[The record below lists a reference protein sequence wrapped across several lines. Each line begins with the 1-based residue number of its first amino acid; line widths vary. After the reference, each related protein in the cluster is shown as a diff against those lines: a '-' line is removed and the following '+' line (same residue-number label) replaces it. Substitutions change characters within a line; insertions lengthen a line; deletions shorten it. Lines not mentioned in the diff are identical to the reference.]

1 MGEIMTL
8 EQYAYVAEIIGVIMV
23 VLTLAYLAIQTK
35 QNTGAIQSSVRQS
48 LLQED
53 RESLRLLV
61 DFLFGLIVGQAKR
74 QRERTAT

>member
-1 MGEIMTL
+1 MAL
-8 EQYAYVAEIIGVIMV
+8 EQYTYVAEIIGVIMV
-23 VLTLAYLAIQTK
+23 VLTLAYLAVPTK
-35 QNTGAIQSSVRQS
+35 QNTAAIQSSVRQS

-61 DFLFGLIVGQAKR
+61 DFLCGLIVGQAKR